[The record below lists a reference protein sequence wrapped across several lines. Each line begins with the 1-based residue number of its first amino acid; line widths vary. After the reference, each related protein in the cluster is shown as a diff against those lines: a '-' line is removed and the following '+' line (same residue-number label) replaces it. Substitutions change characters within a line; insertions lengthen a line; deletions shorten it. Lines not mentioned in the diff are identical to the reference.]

1 MRIKILLILLS
12 FCFTACSTM
21 WAKNYPSLNVVSNI
35 NIDRYLGK
43 WFEIARYP
51 NWFQEG
57 CYSVTANYELNDD
70 GSIKVINRCSE
81 GGKSG
86 DLREAIGVAH
96 VVDKS
101 TNAKLKVSFFRPFY
115 GNYWIIDVG
124 DDYEYAVVSEPS
136 RKYLWILSRTKTMD
150 SVLYH
155 HIIERL
161 KLKGLEVNQLK
172 ITVQD

>member
-1 MRIKILLILLS
+1 M
-12 FCFTACSTM
+12 
-21 WAKNYPSLNVVSNI
+21 
-35 NIDRYLGK
+35 
-43 WFEIARYP
+43 
-51 NWFQEG
+51 
-57 CYSVTANYELNDD
+57 TANYELNDD

-136 RKYLWILSRTKTMD
+136 RKYLWILNRKSKMNRG
-150 SVLYH
+150 LYNN
-155 HIIERL
+155 IVNSL
-161 KLKGLEVNQLK
+161 KQKQFDVSKLKVTPQ
-172 ITVQD
+172 